1 MKFKRLISGAAAAA
15 IVVSSFSFSAS
26 ANPNA
31 KPLEVGFETGQSR
44 ADSSDFDFLD
54 KPYSLTSGDYYMAMS
69 VQTGTWTHRN
79 ALGVS
84 DEEKGQR
91 IMNKNKQFVDGIN
104 CYCSWAHLYS
114 GGYALIDKDSNG
126 VELVTPNA
134 AYGPAGLYFGEDEG
148 DSGIKEY
155 AQLHDA
161 MIANNGTYTV
171 GIQGY
176 NFKLDTATNYGSDV
190 GDPGNGIN
198 LLYISS
204 NIKYLKDNGVTISN
218 PVLKL
223 YNTKEEYEKKTP
235 YKSIPADFWITGKG
249 DNDTGY
255 SQYTFTNNW
264 AEDGIEDKEN
274 GGTFH
279 IDPKYQSNKKTL
291 DVFGISGFTGAASS
305 EFKNGFAGCQ
315 FLPEYAMEITFNVNA
330 PDNMMNKAI
339 SKPLENVLA
348 EVSRIINDESS
359 IAAVQAKNPSMTVDQ
374 IKEQLVTA
382 YNKAKDVYDKYGNF
396 KSLSKSPL
404 TEVQATIDKA
414 VAELKSICSQFGIL
428 IWGELNGYIET
439 AEGLD
444 FTKYTEKSWK
454 ALEKAVEEAKALVE
468 RNSKG
473 ENITQAQIDAV
484 TAKLK
489 AAIDSLKEVSGKA
502 KNSSGY
508 GYLQFKDKTGK
519 YQWYNDGKNYRNV
532 KAKTVNVVTSEKG
545 NGKTYTVKAKCDG
558 KAKGLAYCDL
568 EIQGL
573 LKKHENAT
581 VTVNEVKLNGK
592 KQKLTGVPYNLAVN
606 ETNLTVPLFD
616 SEVTSIPKEAYTST
630 DGKCAKD
637 ASPQAL
643 SKGAKND
650 YAAISNEWKE
660 ITVEFTVEW
669 GNAITTSE
677 NGASNG
683 ENNSENPATAGGAAI
698 AASLMVVLG
707 AGYVVSRK
715 RKR

>member
-31 KPLEVGFETGQSR
+31 KPGEIGFETGQSR
-44 ADSSDFDFLD
+44 QDSDDYDFMQQ
-54 KPYSLTSGDYYMAMS
+54 PYSLTSGDYYMGLS
-69 VQTGTWTHRN
+69 VQTGSFTHRN
-79 ALGVS
+79 ALGDTAG
-84 DEEKGQR
+84 DEGTTV
-91 IMNKNKQFVDGIN
+91 MNENKELITGIN
-104 CYCSWAHLYS
+104 KICEWAHLYS
-114 GGYALIDKDSNG
+114 GGYASIDKDKNG
-126 VELVTPNA
+126 LTLKSPTS
-134 AYGPAGLYFGEDEG
+134 AYGPAGLYYGENEG

-155 AQLHDA
+155 AQLHDVK
-161 MIANNGTYTV
+161 IGDSGTYTV

-176 NFKLDTATNYGSDV
+176 NFKVDSATNYG
-190 GDPGNGIN
+190 GDYGNGISI
-198 LLYISS
+198 LYITS
-204 NIKYLKDNGVTISN
+204 NIGKEAGVTISN
-218 PVLKL
+218 PVLKF
-223 YNTKEEYEKKTP
+223 YNTKEQYEKKTP
-235 YKSIPADFWITGKG
+235 YKTMSSDYWVTGFTKE
-249 DNDTGY
+249 TGY
-255 SQYTFTNNW
+255 ASYTFTNIW
-264 AEDGIEDKEN
+264 REN
-274 GGTFH
+274 GKVADETGEIIN
-279 IDPKYQSNKKTL
+279 IDKKYTNNKNCL
-291 DVFGISGFTGAASS
+291 DAFQISGFTGNASS
-305 EFKNGFAGCQ
+305 QFTKTEYEGCQ
-315 FLPEYAMEITFNVNA
+315 FLPEYGMELTFNVNVPEKTA
-330 PDNMMNKAI
+330 TKVV
-339 SKPLENVLA
+339 SKPLENVLT
-348 EVSRIINDESS
+348 EVATVLNDEKSL
-359 IAAVQAKNPSMTVDQ
+359 AAVQAKNPSMTIDQ
-374 IKEQLVTA
+374 IKEKLVAA
-382 YNKAKDVYDKYGNF
+382 YESANGVYKKYGNF
-396 KSLSKSPL
+396 KSLSKSL
-404 TEVQATIDKA
+404 ISEAQAALDKA
-414 VAELKSICSQFGIL
+414 VSDLKGICTQLGIL
-428 IWGELNGYIET
+428 IWGELNGYIDT

-468 RNSKG
+468 RNANG
-473 ENITQAQIDAV
+473 ENMTQAQIDAV

-489 AAIDSLKEVSGKA
+489 AAIENLKEVSGKA
-502 KNSSGY
+502 KNTSGY

-532 KAKTVNVVTSEKG
+532 TAKTVNVVTSDKG

-558 KAKGLAYCDL
+558 KAKGLADCDL

-581 VTVNEVKLNGK
+581 VTVNEVKLDGK
-592 KQKLTGVPYNLAVN
+592 KQKLTGVPYNLAVD

-643 SKGAKND
+643 SKGAKDD
-650 YAAISNEWKE
+650 YAALDKEWKE

-669 GNAITTSE
+669 GDAITTSE

-683 ENNSENPATAGGAAI
+683 ENNSDNPATAGGAAI